1 MINHN
6 SIDFYIDIKSPY
18 AYLALDPA
26 IEMFDQLGLRWSLLP
41 YTLDIADYLGS
52 ATVNK
57 EGKVISSKRTAHQW
71 RRVKYSYMD
80 CRRMANLQGKTIL
93 GTQKIW
99 DSSLFSMAHL
109 WVKEK
114 SEKTLLPF
122 LRESFQLFW
131 KRELDIENE
140 KVLLNLIDKFQLD
153 STDFISWKSNNQ
165 NCVTSLMD
173 TALSMG
179 IFGVPTFVF
188 EEEIFWGSE
197 KLALISAKVTGD
209 YSALT

>member
-1 MINHN
+1 MSNG
-6 SIDFYIDIKSPY
+6 SVDFYIDIKSPY

-26 IEMFDQLGLRWSLLP
+26 IKMFDQLGLKRNVWP

-52 ATVNK
+52 ATINND
-57 EGKVISSKRTAHQW
+57 GKIISSNRTPHQW

-99 DSSLFSMAHL
+99 DSSLFSIAHL
-109 WVKEK
+109 WIKEK
-114 SEKTLLPF
+114 SEQTLLPF

-131 KRELDIENE
+131 ERKLDIENE
-140 KVLLNLIDKFQLD
+140 EVISNLLTKFQLD
-153 STDFISWKSNNQ
+153 SAEFKSWMEPNRNS
-165 NCVTSLMD
+165 VTSLMD
-173 TALSMG
+173 AALSKG

-197 KLALISAKVTGD
+197 KLELIKARATGD
-209 YSALT
+209 YSNLI

>member
-1 MINHN
+1 MSNN
-6 SIDFYIDIKSPY
+6 SIDFYVDIKSPY

-26 IEMFDQLGLRWSLLP
+26 IEMFDQLGLHCNLLP
-41 YTLDIADYLGS
+41 YTLNIADYLGS
-52 ATVNK
+52 ATVNN
-57 EGKVISSKRTAHQW
+57 EGKIISSNRTAHQW

-109 WVKEK
+109 WVREK
-114 SEKTLLPF
+114 SKQTLLPF

-140 KVLLNLIDKFQLD
+140 QVILNLIDKFQLD
-153 STDFISWKSNNQ
+153 SADFIFWKTNNK
-165 NCVTSLMD
+165 NCVNSLMD
-173 TALSMG
+173 TALSRG

-197 KLALISAKVTGD
+197 KLTLIRAKVTGD

>member
-1 MINHN
+1 MSNN
-6 SIDFYIDIKSPY
+6 SIDFYVDIKSPY

-26 IEMFDQLGLRWSLLP
+26 IEMFDQLGLHCNLLP
-41 YTLDIADYLGS
+41 FTLNIADYLGS
-52 ATVNK
+52 ATVNN
-57 EGKVISSKRTAHQW
+57 EGKIISSNRTAHQW

-109 WVKEK
+109 WVREK
-114 SEKTLLPF
+114 SKQTLLPF

-140 KVLLNLIDKFQLD
+140 QVILNLIDKFQLD
-153 STDFISWKSNNQ
+153 SADFISWKSNNQ
-165 NCVTSLMD
+165 NCVNSLMD
-173 TALSMG
+173 TALSRG

-197 KLALISAKVTGD
+197 KLTLIRAKVTGD

>member
-1 MINHN
+1 MSNG
-6 SIDFYIDIKSPY
+6 SVDFYIDIKSPY

-26 IEMFDQLGLRWSLLP
+26 IKMFDQLGLKWNVWP

-52 ATVNK
+52 ATINND
-57 EGKVISSKRTAHQW
+57 GKIISSNRTPHQW

-99 DSSLFSMAHL
+99 DSSLFSFAHL
-109 WVKEK
+109 WIKEK
-114 SEKTLLPF
+114 SEQTLLPF

-131 KRELDIENE
+131 ERKLDIENE
-140 KVLLNLIDKFQLD
+140 EVISNLLKKFQLD
-153 STDFISWKSNNQ
+153 SAEFKSWMETKRNS
-165 NCVTSLMD
+165 VTSLMD
-173 TALSMG
+173 AALSKG

-197 KLALISAKVTGD
+197 KLELIKARATGD
-209 YSALT
+209 YSNLI

>member
-1 MINHN
+1 MSNN
-6 SIDFYIDIKSPY
+6 LIDFYIDIKSPY
-18 AYLALDPA
+18 AYLALDPK
-26 IEMFDQLGLRWSLLP
+26 IEMFDQLGLYCNLSP
-41 YTLDIADYLGS
+41 YTLNIADYLGS
-52 ATVNK
+52 ATVNY
-57 EGKVISSKRTAHQW
+57 EGKIISSNRTAHQW

-80 CRRMANLQGKTIL
+80 CRMKANLQGKTIL

-99 DSSLFSMAHL
+99 DSSLFSKAHL
-109 WVKEK
+109 WVREK
-114 SEKTLLPF
+114 SEQTLLPF

-140 KVLLNLIDKFQLD
+140 QVILNLIDKFQLD
-153 STDFISWKSNNQ
+153 SADFISWKSNNQ
-165 NCVTSLMD
+165 NCVNSLMD
-173 TALSMG
+173 TALSRG

-197 KLALISAKVTGD
+197 NLTLIRAKVTGD

>member
-1 MINHN
+1 MSNG
-6 SIDFYIDIKSPY
+6 SVDFYTDIKSPY

-26 IEMFDQLGLRWSLLP
+26 IKMFDQLGLKWNVWP

-52 ATVNK
+52 ATINND
-57 EGKVISSKRTAHQW
+57 GKIISSNRTPHQW

-99 DSSLFSMAHL
+99 DSSLFSFAHL
-109 WVKEK
+109 WIKEK
-114 SEKTLLPF
+114 SEQTLLPF

-131 KRELDIENE
+131 ERKLDIENE
-140 KVLLNLIDKFQLD
+140 EVISNLLTKFQLD
-153 STDFISWKSNNQ
+153 SAEFKSWMEPNRNS
-165 NCVTSLMD
+165 VTSLMD
-173 TALSMG
+173 AALSKG

-197 KLALISAKVTGD
+197 KLELIKARATGD
-209 YSALT
+209 YSNLI

>member
-1 MINHN
+1 MSNG
-6 SIDFYIDIKSPY
+6 SVDFYIDIKSPY

-26 IEMFDQLGLRWSLLP
+26 IKMFDQLGLKWNVWP

-52 ATVNK
+52 ATINND
-57 EGKVISSKRTAHQW
+57 GKIISSNRTPHQW

-99 DSSLFSMAHL
+99 DSSLFSFAHL
-109 WVKEK
+109 WIKEK
-114 SEKTLLPF
+114 SEQTLLPF

-131 KRELDIENE
+131 ERKLDIENE
-140 KVLLNLIDKFQLD
+140 EVISNLLTKFQLD
-153 STDFISWKSNNQ
+153 SAEFKSWMETNRNS
-165 NCVTSLMD
+165 VTSLMD
-173 TALSMG
+173 AALSKG

-197 KLALISAKVTGD
+197 KLELIKARATGD
-209 YSALT
+209 YSNLI

>member
-1 MINHN
+1 M
-6 SIDFYIDIKSPY
+6 YKRQ
-18 AYLALDPA
+18 ALDPA
-26 IEMFDQLGLRWSLLP
+26 IKIFGQLGLQWNLLP

-52 ATVNK
+52 ATVNNQ
-57 EGKVISSKRTAHQW
+57 GKIISSNRTAHQW

-165 NCVTSLMD
+165 NCVTCLMD
-173 TALSMG
+173 TALSKG

>member
-1 MINHN
+1 MSNG
-6 SIDFYIDIKSPY
+6 SVDFYIDIKSPY

-26 IEMFDQLGLRWSLLP
+26 IKMFDQLGLKWNLWP

-52 ATVNK
+52 ATINND
-57 EGKVISSKRTAHQW
+57 GKIISSNRTAHQW
-71 RRVKYSYMD
+71 RRVKYSCMG

-99 DSSLFSMAHL
+99 DSSLFSFAHL
-109 WVKEK
+109 WIKEK
-114 SEKTLLPF
+114 SEQTLLPF

-131 KRELDIENE
+131 ERKLDIENE
-140 KVLLNLIDKFQLD
+140 EVISNLLTKFQLD
-153 STDFISWKSNNQ
+153 SAEFKSWMEPNRNS
-165 NCVTSLMD
+165 VTSLMD
-173 TALSMG
+173 AALSKG

-197 KLALISAKVTGD
+197 KLELIKARATGD
-209 YSALT
+209 YSNLI

>member
-1 MINHN
+1 MSDN

-26 IEMFDQLGLRWSLLP
+26 IKVFDQLGLHWNLLP

-52 ATVNK
+52 ATVNN
-57 EGKVISSKRTAHQW
+57 EGTIISSNRTAHQW

-109 WVKEK
+109 WVREK
-114 SEKTLLPF
+114 SKQTLLPF

-140 KVLLNLIDKFQLD
+140 QVILNLIDKFQLD
-153 STDFISWKSNNQ
+153 SADFIFWKTNNK
-165 NCVTSLMD
+165 NCVNSLMD
-173 TALSMG
+173 TALSRG

-197 KLALISAKVTGD
+197 KLTLIRAKVTGD

>member
-1 MINHN
+1 MSNN

-26 IEMFDQLGLRWSLLP
+26 IEMFDQLGLHYNLLP
-41 YTLDIADYLGS
+41 YTLNIADYLGS
-52 ATVNK
+52 ATVNN
-57 EGKVISSKRTAHQW
+57 EGKIISSNRTAHQW

-109 WVKEK
+109 WVREK
-114 SEKTLLPF
+114 SKQTLLPF

-140 KVLLNLIDKFQLD
+140 QVILNLIDKFQLD
-153 STDFISWKSNNQ
+153 SADFISWKSDNQ
-165 NCVTSLMD
+165 NCVNSLMD
-173 TALSMG
+173 TALSRG

-197 KLALISAKVTGD
+197 KLTLIRAKVTGD

>member
-1 MINHN
+1 MSNN
-6 SIDFYIDIKSPY
+6 SIDFYVDIKSPY

-26 IEMFDQLGLRWSLLP
+26 IEMFDQLGLHCNLLP
-41 YTLDIADYLGS
+41 FTLNIADYLGS
-52 ATVNK
+52 ATVNN
-57 EGKVISSKRTAHQW
+57 EGKIISSNRTAHQW

-114 SEKTLLPF
+114 SEQTLLPF

-140 KVLLNLIDKFQLD
+140 QVILNLIDKFQLD
-153 STDFISWKSNNQ
+153 SADFIFWKTNNK
-165 NCVTSLMD
+165 NCVNSLMD
-173 TALSMG
+173 TALSRG

-197 KLALISAKVTGD
+197 KLTLILS
-209 YSALT
+209 LIHI

>member
-1 MINHN
+1 MSNG
-6 SIDFYIDIKSPY
+6 SVDFYIDIKSPY

-26 IEMFDQLGLRWSLLP
+26 IKMFDQLGLKWNVWP

-52 ATVNK
+52 ATINND
-57 EGKVISSKRTAHQW
+57 GKIISSNRTPHQW

-99 DSSLFSMAHL
+99 DSSLFSFAHL
-109 WVKEK
+109 WIKEK
-114 SEKTLLPF
+114 SEQTLLPF

-131 KRELDIENE
+131 ERKLDIENE
-140 KVLLNLIDKFQLD
+140 EVISNLLTKFQLD
-153 STDFISWKSNNQ
+153 SAEFKSWMEPNRNS
-165 NCVTSLMD
+165 VTSLMD
-173 TALSMG
+173 AALSKG

-197 KLALISAKVTGD
+197 KLELIKARATGN
-209 YSALT
+209 YSNLI

>member
-1 MINHN
+1 MSNN
-6 SIDFYIDIKSPY
+6 PVDFYIDIKSPY

-26 IEMFDQLGLRWSLLP
+26 IKMFDQLSLKWNLWP

-52 ATVNK
+52 ATVNS
-57 EGKVISSKRTAHQW
+57 EGKIMSSDRTPHQW

-109 WVKEK
+109 WIKEK

-140 KVLLNLIDKFQLD
+140 RVILNLIDKFQLD
-153 STDFISWKSNNQ
+153 SADFISWKSNNQ
-165 NCVTSLMD
+165 NCVISLMD
-173 TALSMG
+173 SALSKG

>member
-1 MINHN
+1 M
-6 SIDFYIDIKSPY
+6 
-18 AYLALDPA
+18 ALDPA
-26 IEMFDQLGLRWSLLP
+26 IKIFDQLSLKWNLWP

-52 ATVNK
+52 ATVNS
-57 EGKVISSKRTAHQW
+57 EGQIMSSDRTPHQW

-140 KVLLNLIDKFQLD
+140 RVILNLIDKFQLE
-153 STDFISWKSNNQ
+153 SADFLSWKSNNQ
-165 NCVTSLMD
+165 NCVISLMD
-173 TALSMG
+173 SARSKG

>member
-1 MINHN
+1 MSNG
-6 SIDFYIDIKSPY
+6 SVDFYIDIKSPY

-26 IEMFDQLGLRWSLLP
+26 IKMFDQLGLKWNVWP

-52 ATVNK
+52 ATINND
-57 EGKVISSKRTAHQW
+57 GKIISSNRTPHQW

-99 DSSLFSMAHL
+99 DSSLFSIAHL
-109 WVKEK
+109 WIKEK
-114 SEKTLLPF
+114 SEQTLLPF

-131 KRELDIENE
+131 ERKLDIENE
-140 KVLLNLIDKFQLD
+140 EVISNLLKKFQLD
-153 STDFISWKSNNQ
+153 SAEFKSWMETNRNS
-165 NCVTSLMD
+165 VTSVMD
-173 TALSMG
+173 AALSKG

-197 KLALISAKVTGD
+197 KLELIKARATGD
-209 YSALT
+209 YSNLI

>member
-1 MINHN
+1 MSNN

-26 IEMFDQLGLRWSLLP
+26 IEMFDQLGLHWNLLP
-41 YTLDIADYLGS
+41 YTLNIADYLGS
-52 ATVNK
+52 ATVNN
-57 EGKVISSKRTAHQW
+57 EGKIISSNRTAHQW

-109 WVKEK
+109 WVREK
-114 SEKTLLPF
+114 SKQTLLPF

-140 KVLLNLIDKFQLD
+140 QVILNLIDKFQLD
-153 STDFISWKSNNQ
+153 SADFIFWKTNNQ
-165 NCVTSLMD
+165 NCVNSLMD
-173 TALSMG
+173 TALSRG

-197 KLALISAKVTGD
+197 KLTLIRAKVTGD

>member
-1 MINHN
+1 
-6 SIDFYIDIKSPY
+6 
-18 AYLALDPA
+18 
-26 IEMFDQLGLRWSLLP
+26 MFDQLGLQWNLLP

-52 ATVNK
+52 ATVNN
-57 EGKVISSKRTAHQW
+57 EGTIISSNRTAHQW

>member
-1 MINHN
+1 MSNG
-6 SIDFYIDIKSPY
+6 SVDFYTDIKSPY

-26 IEMFDQLGLRWSLLP
+26 IKMFDQLGLKWNVWP

-52 ATVNK
+52 ATINND
-57 EGKVISSKRTAHQW
+57 GKIISSNRTPHQW

-99 DSSLFSMAHL
+99 DSSLFSFAHL
-109 WVKEK
+109 WIKEK
-114 SEKTLLPF
+114 SEQTLLPF

-131 KRELDIENE
+131 ERKLDIENE
-140 KVLLNLIDKFQLD
+140 EVISNLLTKFQLD
-153 STDFISWKSNNQ
+153 SAEFKSWMETNRNS
-165 NCVTSLMD
+165 VTSLMD
-173 TALSMG
+173 AALSKG

-197 KLALISAKVTGD
+197 KLELIKARATGD
-209 YSALT
+209 YSNLI

>member
-1 MINHN
+1 MSNN
-6 SIDFYIDIKSPY
+6 PIDFYVDIKSPY

-26 IEMFDQLGLRWSLLP
+26 IKIFDQLSLKWNLWP

-52 ATVNK
+52 ATVNS
-57 EGKVISSKRTAHQW
+57 EGKIMSSDRTPHQW

-109 WVKEK
+109 WIKEK

-140 KVLLNLIDKFQLD
+140 RVILNLIDKFQLD
-153 STDFISWKSNNQ
+153 SADFISWKSNNQ
-165 NCVTSLMD
+165 NCVISLMD
-173 TALSMG
+173 SALSKG

-197 KLALISAKVTGD
+197 KLELIKARATGD
-209 YSALT
+209 YSNLI

>member
-1 MINHN
+1 MISNN
-6 SIDFYIDIKSPY
+6 LIDFYIDIKSPY
-18 AYLALDPA
+18 AYLAIDPA
-26 IEMFDQLGLRWSLLP
+26 IEMFDQLGLQWNLLP
-41 YTLDIADYLGS
+41 YTLDITDYLGS
-52 ATVNK
+52 ATVNN
-57 EGKVISSKRTAHQW
+57 EGKI
-71 RRVKYSYMD
+71 
-80 CRRMANLQGKTIL
+80 IL

-165 NCVTSLMD
+165 NCVTSLMN

-197 KLALISAKVTGD
+197 KLALIIAKVTGD

>member
-1 MINHN
+1 MSDN

-26 IEMFDQLGLRWSLLP
+26 IKVFDQLGLQWNLLP

-52 ATVNK
+52 ATVNN
-57 EGKVISSKRTAHQW
+57 EGKIISSNRTAHQW

-80 CRRMANLQGKTIL
+80 CRRMANLQGITIL

-140 KVLLNLIDKFQLD
+140 KVLLNLIEKFQLD

-197 KLALISAKVTGD
+197 KLALIGAKVTGD

>member
-1 MINHN
+1 MSNN
-6 SIDFYIDIKSPY
+6 SIDFYVDIKSPY

-26 IEMFDQLGLRWSLLP
+26 IEMFDQLGLHWNLLP
-41 YTLDIADYLGS
+41 YTLNIADYLGS
-52 ATVNK
+52 ATVNN
-57 EGKVISSKRTAHQW
+57 EGKIISSNRTAHQW
-71 RRVKYSYMD
+71 RRVKYSYMG

-109 WVKEK
+109 WVREK
-114 SEKTLLPF
+114 SKQTLLPF

-140 KVLLNLIDKFQLD
+140 QVILNLIDKFQLD
-153 STDFISWKSNNQ
+153 SADFIFWKTNNK
-165 NCVTSLMD
+165 NCVNSLMD
-173 TALSMG
+173 TALSRG

-197 KLALISAKVTGD
+197 KLTLIRAKVTGD

>member
-1 MINHN
+1 MSNG
-6 SIDFYIDIKSPY
+6 SVDFYIDIKSPY

-26 IEMFDQLGLRWSLLP
+26 IKMFDQLGLKWNVWP

-52 ATVNK
+52 ATINND
-57 EGKVISSKRTAHQW
+57 GKIISSNRTPHQW

-99 DSSLFSMAHL
+99 DSSLFSFAHL
-109 WVKEK
+109 WIKEK
-114 SEKTLLPF
+114 SEQTLLHF

-131 KRELDIENE
+131 ERKLDIENE
-140 KVLLNLIDKFQLD
+140 EVISNLLKKFQLD
-153 STDFISWKSNNQ
+153 SPEFKSWMETNRNS
-165 NCVTSLMD
+165 VTSLMD
-173 TALSMG
+173 AALSKG

-197 KLALISAKVTGD
+197 KLELIKARATGD
-209 YSALT
+209 YSNLI

>member
-1 MINHN
+1 MSNN

-26 IEMFDQLGLRWSLLP
+26 IEIFDQLGLHCNLLP
-41 YTLDIADYLGS
+41 FTLNIADYLGS
-52 ATVNK
+52 ATVNN
-57 EGKVISSKRTAHQW
+57 EGKIISSNRTAHQW

-109 WVKEK
+109 WVREK
-114 SEKTLLPF
+114 SKQTLLPF

-140 KVLLNLIDKFQLD
+140 QVILNLIDKFQLD
-153 STDFISWKSNNQ
+153 SADFISWKSDNQ
-165 NCVTSLMD
+165 NCVNSLMD
-173 TALSMG
+173 TALSRG

-188 EEEIFWGSE
+188 KEEIFWGSE
-197 KLALISAKVTGD
+197 KLTLIRAKVTGD

>member
-1 MINHN
+1 MSNN

-26 IEMFDQLGLRWSLLP
+26 IIMFDQLGLKCNLLP

-52 ATVNK
+52 ATVNN
-57 EGKVISSKRTAHQW
+57 EGQIISSNRTPHQW

-80 CRRMANLQGKTIL
+80 CRRMANIQGKTIL

-109 WVKEK
+109 WIKEK
-114 SEKTLLPF
+114 SEQTLLPF
-122 LRESFQLFW
+122 LLESFQLFW
-131 KRELDIENE
+131 KRNLNIENE
-140 KVLLNLIDKFQLD
+140 KVILNLITKFKLD
-153 STDFISWKSNNQ
+153 SANFISWKSNNQ
-165 NCVTSLMD
+165 NCVTSLMN
-173 TALSMG
+173 TALSKG

-188 EEEIFWGSE
+188 KEEIFWGSE
-197 KLALISAKVTGD
+197 KLELIKAKATGD
-209 YSALT
+209 YSNLI

>member
-1 MINHN
+1 MSNG
-6 SIDFYIDIKSPY
+6 SVDFYTDIKSPY

-26 IEMFDQLGLRWSLLP
+26 IKMFDQLGLKWNVWP

-52 ATVNK
+52 ATINND
-57 EGKVISSKRTAHQW
+57 GKIISSNRTPHQW

-99 DSSLFSMAHL
+99 DSSLFSIAHL
-109 WVKEK
+109 WIKEE

-131 KRELDIENE
+131 ERKLDIENE
-140 KVLLNLIDKFQLD
+140 EVISNLLTKFQLD
-153 STDFISWKSNNQ
+153 SAEFKSWMEPNRNS
-165 NCVTSLMD
+165 VTSLMD
-173 TALSMG
+173 AALSKG

-197 KLALISAKVTGD
+197 KLELIKARATGD
-209 YSALT
+209 YSNLI

>member
-1 MINHN
+1 MSNG
-6 SIDFYIDIKSPY
+6 SVDFYIDIKSPY

-26 IEMFDQLGLRWSLLP
+26 IKMFDQLGLKWNVWP

-52 ATVNK
+52 ATINNDG
-57 EGKVISSKRTAHQW
+57 EIISSNRTPHQW

-99 DSSLFSMAHL
+99 DSSLFSIAHL
-109 WVKEK
+109 WIKEK
-114 SEKTLLPF
+114 SEQTLLPF

-131 KRELDIENE
+131 ERKLDIENE
-140 KVLLNLIDKFQLD
+140 EVISNLLTKFQLD
-153 STDFISWKSNNQ
+153 SAEFKSWMEPNRNS
-165 NCVTSLMD
+165 VTSLMD
-173 TALSMG
+173 AALSKG

-197 KLALISAKVTGD
+197 KLELIKARATGD
-209 YSALT
+209 YSNLI

>member
-1 MINHN
+1 MSNN

-26 IEMFDQLGLRWSLLP
+26 IKIFDQLGLQWNILP

-52 ATVNK
+52 ATVNNQ
-57 EGKVISSKRTAHQW
+57 GKIISSNRTAHQW

-93 GTQKIW
+93 GTIW

-140 KVLLNLIDKFQLD
+140 KVLLNFIDKFQLD

-188 EEEIFWGSE
+188 EKEIFWGSE

-209 YSALT
+209 YSGLI

>member
-1 MINHN
+1 MSNN
-6 SIDFYIDIKSPY
+6 SIDFYVDIKSPY

-26 IEMFDQLGLRWSLLP
+26 IEMFDQLGLNWNLLP
-41 YTLDIADYLGS
+41 YTLNIADYLGS
-52 ATVNK
+52 ATVNN
-57 EGKVISSKRTAHQW
+57 EGKIISSNRTAHQW

-109 WVKEK
+109 WVREK
-114 SEKTLLPF
+114 SKQTLLPF

-140 KVLLNLIDKFQLD
+140 QVILNLIDKFQLD
-153 STDFISWKSNNQ
+153 SADFIFWKTNNK
-165 NCVTSLMD
+165 NCVNSLMD
-173 TALSMG
+173 TALSRG

-197 KLALISAKVTGD
+197 NLTLIRAKVTGD

>member
-1 MINHN
+1 
-6 SIDFYIDIKSPY
+6 
-18 AYLALDPA
+18 
-26 IEMFDQLGLRWSLLP
+26 
-41 YTLDIADYLGS
+41 
-52 ATVNK
+52 
-57 EGKVISSKRTAHQW
+57 
-71 RRVKYSYMD
+71 
-80 CRRMANLQGKTIL
+80 
-93 GTQKIW
+93 
-99 DSSLFSMAHL
+99 
-109 WVKEK
+109 
-114 SEKTLLPF
+114 LLPF

-131 KRELDIENE
+131 ERALDIENE

-165 NCVTSLMD
+165 NCVPSLMD

>member
-1 MINHN
+1 
-6 SIDFYIDIKSPY
+6 
-18 AYLALDPA
+18 
-26 IEMFDQLGLRWSLLP
+26 
-41 YTLDIADYLGS
+41 
-52 ATVNK
+52 
-57 EGKVISSKRTAHQW
+57 
-71 RRVKYSYMD
+71 
-80 CRRMANLQGKTIL
+80 MANLQGKTIL

-114 SEKTLLPF
+114 SEKNLLPF
-122 LRESFQLFW
+122 LRESFRLFW

-173 TALSMG
+173 NALSIG
-179 IFGVPTFVF
+179 KFGVPTFVF

>member
-1 MINHN
+1 MSNN

-26 IEMFDQLGLRWSLLP
+26 IEMFDQLGLNWNLLP
-41 YTLDIADYLGS
+41 YTLNIADYLGS
-52 ATVNK
+52 ATVNN
-57 EGKVISSKRTAHQW
+57 EGKIISSNRTAHQW

-109 WVKEK
+109 WVREK
-114 SEKTLLPF
+114 SKQTLLPF

-140 KVLLNLIDKFQLD
+140 QVILNLIDKFQLD
-153 STDFISWKSNNQ
+153 SADFIFWKTNNK
-165 NCVTSLMD
+165 NCVNSLMD
-173 TALSMG
+173 TALSRG

-197 KLALISAKVTGD
+197 KLTLIRAKVTGD
-209 YSALT
+209 YSTLT

>member
-1 MINHN
+1 MSNG
-6 SIDFYIDIKSPY
+6 SVDFYIDIKSPY

-26 IEMFDQLGLRWSLLP
+26 IKMFDQLGLKWNVWP

-52 ATVNK
+52 ATINND
-57 EGKVISSKRTAHQW
+57 GKIISSNRTPHQW

-99 DSSLFSMAHL
+99 DSSLFSIAHL
-109 WVKEK
+109 WIKEK
-114 SEKTLLPF
+114 SEQTLLPF

-131 KRELDIENE
+131 ERKLDIENE
-140 KVLLNLIDKFQLD
+140 EVISNLLTKFQLD
-153 STDFISWKSNNQ
+153 SAEFESWMEPNRNS
-165 NCVTSLMD
+165 VTSLMD
-173 TALSMG
+173 AALSKG

-197 KLALISAKVTGD
+197 KLELIKARATGD
-209 YSALT
+209 YSNLI

>member
-1 MINHN
+1 MSNN
-6 SIDFYIDIKSPY
+6 SVDFYIDIKSPY

-26 IEMFDQLGLRWSLLP
+26 IKMFDQLSLKWNLWP

-52 ATVNK
+52 ATVNS
-57 EGKVISSKRTAHQW
+57 EGKIMSSDRTPHQW

-99 DSSLFSMAHL
+99 DSSLFSMTHL
-109 WVKEK
+109 WIKEK

-140 KVLLNLIDKFQLD
+140 RVILNLIDKFQLD
-153 STDFISWKSNNQ
+153 SADFISWRSNNQ
-165 NCVTSLMD
+165 NCVISLMD
-173 TALSMG
+173 SALSKG

>member
-1 MINHN
+1 MSNN
-6 SIDFYIDIKSPY
+6 PIDFYIDIKSPY

-26 IEMFDQLGLRWSLLP
+26 IKIFDQLSLKWNLWP

-52 ATVNK
+52 ATVNS
-57 EGKVISSKRTAHQW
+57 EGKIMSSDRTPHQW

-140 KVLLNLIDKFQLD
+140 RVILNLIDKFQLD

>member
-1 MINHN
+1 MSNN
-6 SIDFYIDIKSPY
+6 SVDFYIDIKSPY

-26 IEMFDQLGLRWSLLP
+26 IKIFDQLGLHWNLLP

-52 ATVNK
+52 ATVNN
-57 EGKVISSKRTAHQW
+57 EGKIIPSNRTAHQW

-99 DSSLFSMAHL
+99 DSSLFAMTHL

-153 STDFISWKSNNQ
+153 SSDFIAWKSNNQ

-188 EEEIFWGSE
+188 EGEIFWGSE

>member
-1 MINHN
+1 MSNN
-6 SIDFYIDIKSPY
+6 PIDFYVDIKSPY

-26 IEMFDQLGLRWSLLP
+26 IKIFDQLSLKWNLWP

-52 ATVNK
+52 ATVNS
-57 EGKVISSKRTAHQW
+57 EGKIMSSDRTPHQW

-93 GTQKIW
+93 GTKKIW

-109 WVKEK
+109 WIKEK

-140 KVLLNLIDKFQLD
+140 RVILNLIDKFQLD